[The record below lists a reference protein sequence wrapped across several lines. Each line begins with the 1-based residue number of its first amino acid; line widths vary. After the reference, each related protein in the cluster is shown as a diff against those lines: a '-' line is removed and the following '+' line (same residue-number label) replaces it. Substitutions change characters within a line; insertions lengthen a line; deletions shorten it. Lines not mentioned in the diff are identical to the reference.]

1 MLASTALAAPAA
13 PLPLAIIEDLPAVRR
28 GLQTYLCAQPEFS
41 CALVVGSVE
50 EFLAEVATAP
60 EPPRLVLSDIGLPGR
75 SGIEGVALIRQRLPQ
90 AEVVLLTAT
99 MGDPSR
105 VFQALCAGAVGFFL
119 KTTPLPDLK
128 AGLLAV
134 AAGGSSMSP
143 AVAREV
149 VKYFQPAAQPAQAL
163 TGREQQVVQAIEQ
176 GLSYKLIADQLGI
189 SLNTVRRHIK
199 SVYAKLHINSKGE
212 LLARALR
219 RPGAQ

>member
-1 MLASTALAAPAA
+1 M
-13 PLPLAIIEDLPAVRR
+13 PLHLAIIEDLPAVRR
-28 GLQTYLCAQPEFS
+28 GLETYLCAQPEFH
-41 CALVVGSVE
+41 CGLVVGSVE
-50 EFLAEVATAP
+50 EFLDNVGAEAT
-60 EPPRLVLSDIGLPGR
+60 PPRLVLSDIGLPGR
-75 SGIEGVALIRQRLPQ
+75 SGIEGVGLIRQRLPQ
-90 AEVVLLTAT
+90 ADVVLLTAA

-119 KTTPLPDLK
+119 KTTPLADLK

-149 VKYFQPAAQPAQAL
+149 VKYFQPVADPELAL
-163 TGREQQVVQAIEQ
+163 TGREVQVVRAIEQ

-199 SVYAKLHINSKGE
+199 SVYTKLHINSKGE
-212 LLARALR
+212 LLARTLR
-219 RPGAQ
+219 RPTA